1 MVPGNG
7 NVTEWQV
14 KVMINDAISTYD
26 GINTRRHEEH
36 TKKLDRLM
44 YLILGTLLTAAAGL
58 VVDVIIHAT
67 GR

>member
-1 MVPGNG
+1 MNPNG
-7 NVTEWQV
+7 GTISEWQV
-14 KVMINDAISTYD
+14 KVMINEAIDVYD
-26 GINTRRHEEH
+26 GINSKRHDEH
-36 TKKLDRLM
+36 TRKLDKLM